1 MENTP
6 GGEYQPPQPDPE
18 LQWRAPLPPPPGW
31 GAPPQP
37 YAFAP
42 QPAPNAYAA
51 SHRYA
56 PAPPSHRRRD
66 ALIVGLVL
74 VLVVVV
80 AVVEMTTRSRLSASR
95 PSLANSASK
104 PTSPLFPAASAAAV
118 PPTAT
123 PTAPP
128 SGQAITPAAGGG
140 VTATSALTPTGGIK
154 LFSDDFSDPASGWD
168 VESLD
173 AGSFAYDADGYVIS
187 THTLVHLLALSPYY
201 LSAEQI
207 GLSLTAHE
215 SVGAPQTGGFGLLC
229 NRGGDSVSQL
239 RYEFVVNES
248 GRWFIERNQGELP
261 TKAGG
266 SAVILKEGTVLRP
279 LGSQPATM
287 SGVCATLPDGRT
299 TRLALF
305 LDGTMVA
312 DITDVAALDGQGWIS
327 GLLSVGGAGV
337 PATTTVSAF
346 SETSLGTDIPTG
358 GVPVPRAS
366 SPQFGVNA

>member
-1 MENTP
+1 VETTP
-6 GGEYQPPQPDPE
+6 GGEYQPPQPYPQP
-18 LQWRAPLPPPPGW
+18 QWGAPSPPPSW

-42 QPAPNAYAA
+42 QPVPNPYAQ

-56 PAPPSHRRRD
+56 PAAPSHRRRD
-66 ALIVGLVL
+66 ALVVALVL
-74 VLVVVV
+74 LLIVVA
-80 AVVEMTTRSRLSASR
+80 AVVEMTTQSRLSRSNT
-95 PSLANSASK
+95 SLAKGAS
-104 PTSPLFPAASAAAV
+104 TRTGPLFPAAPAPAIPSTA

-123 PTAPP
+123 P
-128 SGQAITPAAGGG
+128 SGQATDPPAVGG
-140 VTATSALTPTGGIK
+140 VTATSALTPTGGVK
-154 LFSDDFSDPASGWD
+154 LFSDDFTDPASGWD

-173 AGSFAYDADGYVIS
+173 LGSYAYGPSGYVIG

-201 LSAEQI
+201 LSAQQI
-207 GLSLTAHE
+207 GLSITAHE

-229 NRGGDSVSQL
+229 NRGGDSVTQL

-248 GRWFIERNQGELP
+248 GRWFIERNQGELSSTP
-261 TKAGG
+261 GR

-279 LGSQPATM
+279 LGSQPLTM
-287 SGVCATLPDGRT
+287 FGVCATLPDGRT

-305 LDGTMVA
+305 LDGTQVA

-337 PATTTVSAF
+337 PATTTVSTF
-346 SETSLGTDIPTG
+346 SETSLGTDIPSG